1 MSTQEGVRRIALSLP
16 QAARSGSEFGFD
28 VAGRGFVSLW
38 RERVDPKKA
47 KVANAEVVVVNVLD
61 LGDKKA
67 LIASDPQKF
76 FTTARYDGYRG
87 VLVRL
92 PEVDV
97 DELAELITD
106 SWRLPAPTR
115 LVEQL
120 EGR

>member
-28 VAGRGFVSLW
+28 LASRGFVSLW
-38 RERVDPKKA
+38 RERVPKKA

-76 FTTARYDGYRG
+76 FTAARYDGYRG

-97 DELAELITD
+97 DELTELITD

-120 EGR
+120 DGR